1 MSRWEG
7 LLELQGNA
15 IREGTRRDIVD
26 MLVLRDGPF
35 HGRLDCMDFLK
46 RVWPLDEMPS
56 QDNRFNTATHDIA
69 THMGFGDWYDSH
81 LLLKRLHLA
90 RGPDDEF
97 LRFLEVVVHPLVVPD
112 ETEALTL
119 VAAINSSL
127 ERDGF
132 HLVETD
138 RISRKSAY
146 GAKPVSFVRAAPEPT
161 SWEKVNRQVAAM
173 REQLARAASEE
184 GYQAVGHL
192 GREVMI
198 TLAQAVIDP
207 AEAVSEDGK
216 PPSETDAARLLDAY
230 IDKTLSGRG
239 NEALRRAVRG
249 VVKATSA
256 VLHDRRATPK
266 DAALIAELVSAS
278 VHLIHILAAMPP

>member
-1 MSRWEG
+1 
-7 LLELQGNA
+7 
-15 IREGTRRDIVD
+15 
-26 MLVLRDGPF
+26 MLVLRDEPF
-35 HGRLDCMDFLK
+35 YGRLDFMDFLK

-56 QDNRFNTATHDIA
+56 QDHRFKTATSDIA
-69 THMGFGDWYDSH
+69 THMRFGDWDDSH
-81 LLLKRLHLA
+81 LLLERLNLA
-90 RGPDDEF
+90 GGSDDDF
-97 LRFLEVVVHPLVVPD
+97 LRFIEALVHPLVVTD

-119 VAAINSSL
+119 VAAVNGSL

-132 HLVETD
+132 HLVEID
-138 RISRKSAY
+138 RISGKPAY

-161 SWEKVNRQVAAM
+161 SWEKVDRQVAAM
-173 REQLARAASEE
+173 REQLTRAASEE

-207 AEAVSEDGK
+207 AEAIREDGK
-216 PPSETDAARLLDAY
+216 PPSETDAAQLLDVY
-230 IDKTLSGRG
+230 IGKTLTGGG

-256 VLHDRRATPK
+256 VLHDRKATSK

>member
-1 MSRWEG
+1 
-7 LLELQGNA
+7 
-15 IREGTRRDIVD
+15 
-26 MLVLRDGPF
+26 
-35 HGRLDCMDFLK
+35 MDFLK

-56 QDNRFNTATHDIA
+56 EDHRFKTATGDIA
-69 THMGFGDWYDSH
+69 THMRFGDWDDSH
-81 LLLKRLHLA
+81 LLLERLNLA
-90 RGPDDEF
+90 GGPVDEF
-97 LRFLEVVVHPLVVPD
+97 LRFLEAVVHPLVVPD
-112 ETEALTL
+112 ESEALTL
-119 VAAINSSL
+119 VAAINGPL

-138 RISRKSAY
+138 RISGKPAY
-146 GAKPVSFVRAAPEPT
+146 GAKPASFVRPAPEPT
-161 SWEKVNRQVAAM
+161 LWEKVDRQVTSM
-173 REQLARAASEE
+173 REQLTRAASEE

-198 TLAQAVIDP
+198 SVAQAVIDP
-207 AEAVSEDGK
+207 AEAISEDGK
-216 PPSETDAARLLDAY
+216 RPSETDAARLLDAY
-230 IDKTLSGRG
+230 IGKTLSGGG

-278 VHLIHILAAMPP
+278 VHLMHILATMPR